1 MVLFHLQTAKKQKKK
16 KPKKTDNEFNAK
28 FSFTDQVVF
37 SHLVIY
43 QSTVFHIIICYFNTG
58 SIFKASI
65 EMYFN
70 ANTCSR
76 YELYTCP
83 VKILLIY

>member
-43 QSTVFHIIICYFNTG
+43 QSTVFHIITVCCFNTG
-58 SIFKASI
+58 SFFK
-65 EMYFN
+65 
-70 ANTCSR
+70 ANTC
-76 YELYTCP
+76 
-83 VKILLIY
+83 V

>member
-37 SHLVIY
+37 NHLVIY
-43 QSTVFHIIICYFNTG
+43 QSTVFHII
-58 SIFKASI
+58 
-65 EMYFN
+65 M
-70 ANTCSR
+70 
-76 YELYTCP
+76 
-83 VKILLIY
+83 LL

>member
-28 FSFTDQVVF
+28 FSFTDQVHVVF

-43 QSTVFHIIICYFNTG
+43 QSTVFHII
-58 SIFKASI
+58 
-65 EMYFN
+65 M
-70 ANTCSR
+70 
-76 YELYTCP
+76 
-83 VKILLIY
+83 LL